1 MTNLI
6 TLKTKDFLDAIGRLK
21 KPDNPFE
28 QKTKKR
34 TKIINTQEC
43 YVSLN
48 RTEAV
53 FSTELVR
60 VHCPI
65 ISGEWKGYAITNL
78 ASFLIFLKVKP
89 VGKEIKISYT
99 DGKLAIDTL
108 SVTAKFSD
116 LPLWEAGVDR

>member
-65 ISGEWKGYAITNL
+65 ISGKWKGYAITNL

-89 VGKEIKISYT
+89 VGKEINILYA
-99 DGKLAIDTL
+99 DGKITIDTL
-108 SVTAKFSD
+108 TVAGKFSE

>member
-1 MTNLI
+1 MNNLI
-6 TLKTKDFLDAIGRLK
+6 TLKTRDFLDAMERLK
-21 KPDNPFE
+21 KPKSSFD

-34 TKIINTQEC
+34 TKIINAQEC

-89 VGKEIKISYT
+89 VGKEIKISYAN
-99 DGKLAIDTL
+99 GKLTMDTL
-108 SVTAKFSD
+108 SVAAKFSE

>member
-6 TLKTKDFLDAIGRLK
+6 TLKTKDFLDAMERLK
-21 KPDNPFE
+21 KPKSSFD

-65 ISGEWKGYAITNL
+65 ISAEWKGYAITNL

-99 DGKLAIDTL
+99 DGKLTLDTL

>member
-28 QKTKKR
+28 QKSKKS
-34 TKIINTQEC
+34 TKIINVQEC

-53 FSTELVR
+53 FSTGLVR

-65 ISGEWKGYAITNL
+65 ISGEWKGYAMTNL

-89 VGKEIKISYT
+89 VGKEINISYA
-99 DGKLAIDTL
+99 DGKITIDTL
-108 SVTAKFSD
+108 TVAGKFSD
-116 LPLWEAGVDR
+116 LPLWEARVDR